1 MSQLPVQYR
10 KAAPTD
16 FDGILNLQGQNLI
29 TTLHDKDLSQGFL
42 IIEFTREQ
50 LHKINSDLG
59 IFVAVQDEAVIGY
72 LMAESVDFA
81 VGSPLIAHMFNRLK
95 EFTFDGVPLAS
106 CKLFVY
112 GPVCIDRQY
121 RGQKVLD
128 GLFKIMIK
136 TLQGHHDAGV
146 AFVSAQNLRSFT
158 AHKIKLGMRIADEF
172 EFNGQKYWTL
182 IFALKQKA
190 QKQ

>member
-1 MSQLPVQYR
+1 MSQLSVQYR

-16 FDGILNLQGQNLI
+16 FDGILNLQRQNLI
-29 TTLHDKDLSQGFL
+29 TTLHDEDLSQGFL
-42 IIEFTREQ
+42 IIEFKREQ

-59 IFVAVQDEAVIGY
+59 IFVAVQHEAVIGY

-81 VGSPLIAHMFNRLK
+81 VGSPLIAHMFYRLK
-95 EFTFDGVPLAS
+95 EFTFDRVPLAS

-112 GPVCIDRQY
+112 GPVCIDKRY

-128 GLFKIMIK
+128 GLFKFMLK
-136 TLQGHHDAGV
+136 TLQGHYDAGV
-146 AFVSAQNLRSFT
+146 AFVSVQNLRSFN